1 MDDLLVAEMPTKVRA
16 KFASDGRNV
25 GWLIGLLVLFLVTAA
40 DYYGPPLLASSFAM
54 DIIVA
59 RMIGHLLVFFAFL
72 NLLILPGI
80 SEKLAL
86 RRQVAFR
93 RRHGKWRWER

>member
-1 MDDLLVAEMPTKVRA
+1 
-16 KFASDGRNV
+16 
-25 GWLIGLLVLFLVTAA
+25 
-40 DYYGPPLLASSFAM
+40 M
-54 DIIVA
+54 DIIVV

-80 SEKLAL
+80 SEQLAL

-93 RRHGKWRWER
+93 RQHGKWRWER